1 MNNLSKIL
9 TPAVLKTLE
18 DMRYNLETAVCIQ
31 DNDYYNKINSRLM
44 TYLDAM
50 SDICEEVI
58 TFDTINNWDS
68 DGDLHLQLKI
78 YFEKKPN
85 DYVIIGEGV
94 IK

>member
-31 DNDYYNKINSRLM
+31 DNDYYNKINPRLM

-58 TFDTINNWDS
+58 IFDTINNWDS

>member
-18 DMRYNLETAVCIQ
+18 DMRYNLETAICIQ

-58 TFDTINNWDS
+58 IFDTINNWDS

>member
-9 TPAVLKTLE
+9 TPAALKTLE
-18 DMRYNLETAVCIQ
+18 DMRYNLETAICIQ

-58 TFDTINNWDS
+58 IFDTINNWDS

>member
-9 TPAVLKTLE
+9 TPSALKTLE
-18 DMRYNLETAVCIQ
+18 DMRYNLETAICIQ

-58 TFDTINNWDS
+58 IFDTINNWDS

>member
-31 DNDYYNKINSRLM
+31 DNDYYNEINSRLM
-44 TYLDAM
+44 TYLDAV
-50 SDICEEVI
+50 SDMCEEVI
-58 TFDTINNWDS
+58 IFDTINNWDS

>member
-58 TFDTINNWDS
+58 IFDTINNWDS